1 MNVTYEKKKAMTF
14 IGYHT
19 EILPNEG
26 YVKCPEFWDKEYCAL
41 PEKTDKK
48 RTRKTE

>member
-19 EILPNEG
+19 EIRPDEG
-26 YVKCPEFWDKEYCAL
+26 YLIHAGR
-41 PEKTDKK
+41 TD
-48 RTRKTE
+48 R